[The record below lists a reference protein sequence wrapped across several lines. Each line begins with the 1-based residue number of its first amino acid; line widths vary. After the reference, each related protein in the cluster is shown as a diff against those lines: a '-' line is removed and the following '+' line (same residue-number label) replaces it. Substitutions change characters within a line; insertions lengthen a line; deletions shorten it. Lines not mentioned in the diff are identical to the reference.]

1 MRTTT
6 MRGLAAPVA
15 LAMVLLACGQKPGVH
30 VETGPLAQGGTP
42 GAPGTVAGDDGMAFD
57 DGLGEQPVEGD
68 AVDLEVVEG
77 EDVDVEGGG
86 EVAAGDPGEGGAT
99 DGSGSAGDGG
109 GTTGGGAEG
118 GGGAAGGGSG
128 GGGGGDGG
136 GGGARQPQ
144 GSDRTGVTDAAITL
158 AIHAPVTGA
167 APLPSTSFEKSRD
180 LYWRWVTEG
189 KGEKVL
195 GRDKVEVIFADDRYD
210 PNSAIQVC
218 RNLAARAFLLMGGGG
233 TDQIQAC
240 GRRMGQER
248 VPYFSAGVTETGL
261 EGNPWYFAASMTY
274 KQQTELLA
282 QYVKKNYPGKKVGAI
297 VTQTPNFNDAV
308 AGWEAAVKRHGLPYT
323 TTHRHPKGDT
333 TWYSTLSADLEKKGA
348 EVVFILTSPLDY
360 IRFAQTAE
368 KDFQF
373 VGVGVS
379 KGLNDVLRSGCP
391 HVGKGTFLSPFP
403 ALETAGKFD
412 PEFQQ
417 AASKFGV
424 AADDI
429 AWAIWGASK
438 LQHAAFKRYEQTF
451 GNDLTR
457 EDFRALVESAGKLST
472 GVYPDVNYRPDNHFG
487 GTGVHVLRADCG
499 SRTYKDGGTFK
510 SGF

>member
-1 MRTTT
+1 MRATNS
-6 MRGLAAPVA
+6 MRVLAVPLVLA
-15 LAMVLLACGQKPGVH
+15 LTLLACGQKPGVH
-30 VETGPLAQGGTP
+30 VTGGPLAQGASAGSTVGAERGSVAEDGTVLEPGTEEDAVLAEGELGVGEP
-42 GAPGTVAGDDGMAFD
+42 GADESAAVADT
-57 DGLGEQPVEGD
+57 
-68 AVDLEVVEG
+68 
-77 EDVDVEGGG
+77 
-86 EVAAGDPGEGGAT
+86 GA
-99 DGSGSAGDGG
+99 GG
-109 GTTGGGAEG
+109 GTDADSGTSDQSAGPGASAAPASEG
-118 GGGAAGGGSG
+118 QSA
-128 GGGGGDGG
+128 G
-136 GGGARQPQ
+136 GGGARTPQ
-144 GSDRTGVTDAAITL
+144 GSDRTGVTDTSITL

-195 GRDKVEVIFADDRYD
+195 GREKVEVIFADDRYD

-218 RNLAARAFLLMGGGG
+218 RNLAAKAFLLMGGGG

-282 QYVKKNYPGKKVGAI
+282 QYVKKNFPGKKVGAI

-368 KDFQF
+368 ADFQY

-391 HVGKGTFLSPFP
+391 HVGKGTFFSPFP
-403 ALETAGKFD
+403 ALETAGKLD
-412 PEFQQ
+412 PDFQK

-438 LQHAAFKRYEQTF
+438 LQHAAFKAYEKTF

-457 EDFRALVESAGKLST
+457 EDFRAIVEASGRVST

-487 GTGVHVLRADCG
+487 GTGVHVLKADCG
-499 SRTYKDGGTFK
+499 SKKYKDAGTFK
-510 SGF
+510 TGF